1 MTFKQALELG
11 ANVRKGE
18 HGHLVVYAYKLTK
31 TEANANGEEAERAI
45 AFMKGYTVFNV
56 DQMKTCPRN
65 NQTHPE
71 PAHQPTAK
79 PLQLIEYVE
88 EFFAKTG
95 AAVSIT
101 EDSGRSIAEDV
112 ALDSLKNMVV
122 RADELMGSLASSNHY
137 DPWLEDYATP

>member
-1 MTFKQALELG
+1 M
-11 ANVRKGE
+11 
-18 HGHLVVYAYKLTK
+18 
-31 TEANANGEEAERAI
+31 
-45 AFMKGYTVFNV
+45 
-56 DQMKTCPRN
+56 
-65 NQTHPE
+65 
-71 PAHQPTAK
+71 
-79 PLQLIEYVE
+79 IEYVE

-95 AAVSIT
+95 ATVSIT